1 MRDAVIKAVEELA
14 RNDKDVI
21 LISGD
26 LGFGVL
32 DNFRREMPKQYF
44 NAGVCEQN
52 MASIAAGLALEG
64 KKVYTYSIGNFPTLR
79 CIEQIR
85 NDICYHNAN
94 VTIMAVGGGFAYG
107 SLGMSHHATEDIA
120 IMRSLPNMRVF
131 TPADAAEA
139 NLVAY
144 QAAKLSAPCYIRLN
158 KGGEPN
164 IHSSYEAVEG
174 YGLGQAIPL
183 RDGADVCLLSA
194 GAITIEAMKAAQ
206 VLETQRVE
214 AAVYSFPS
222 VKPIDAEALIMC
234 AERYKYIFTVE
245 EHNIIGGFGSAVSEI
260 IAEKGTRAKVVR
272 IGLPDIYSSIVGSQ
286 AYLRHVYQMDSQAI
300 AEKVLETINSDKN

>member
-1 MRDAVIKAVEELA
+1 MRDAIIKAIETLA
-14 RNDKDVI
+14 RNDKNII

-32 DNFRREMPKQYF
+32 DHFRTEMPEQYF

-52 MASIAAGLALEG
+52 MTSMAAGMALEG

-94 VTIMAVGGGFAYG
+94 VTIIAVGGGFAYG

-120 IMRSLPNMRVF
+120 IMRSLPNMKVF

-139 NLVAY
+139 NLIAY
-144 QAAKLSAPCYIRLN
+144 QTAKLNAPCYIRLN

-164 IHSSYEAVEG
+164 IHSSYEAVEN
-174 YGLGQAIPL
+174 YKLGQAIPL
-183 RDGADVCLLSA
+183 RKGADVCLFSA
-194 GAITIEAMKAAQ
+194 GAITMEAMKAAQ
-206 VLETQRVE
+206 ILAAKQIET
-214 AAVYSFPS
+214 AVYSFPS
-222 VKPIDAEALIMC
+222 VKPIDVATLDIC
-234 AERYKYIFTVE
+234 AETYKYIFTVE
-245 EHNIIGGFGSAVSEI
+245 EHNNIGGFGSAVSEI
-260 IAEKGTRAKVVR
+260 ISEKHTRPQIIR
-272 IGLPDIYSSIVGSQ
+272 IGLPDVYSSIVGSQ
-286 AYLRHVYQMDSQAI
+286 DYLRHVYHMDGQSI
-300 AEKVLETINSDKN
+300 AQKIIETIK

>member
-1 MRDAVIKAVEELA
+1 MRDAVIKAIETLA
-14 RNDKDVI
+14 GNDKNII

-32 DNFRREMPKQYF
+32 DHFRKEMPEQYF
-44 NAGVCEQN
+44 NAGICEQS
-52 MASIAAGLALEG
+52 MTSMAAGMALEG
-64 KKVYTYSIGNFPTLR
+64 KKVYIYSIGNFPTLR

-94 VTIMAVGGGFAYG
+94 VTIIAVGGGFAYG

-131 TPADAAEA
+131 APADAAEA
-139 NLVAY
+139 NLIAY
-144 QAAKLSAPCYIRLN
+144 QTAKLNTPCYIRLN
-158 KGGEPN
+158 KGGEPD
-164 IHSSYEAVEG
+164 IHSSYETVKNYE
-174 YGLGQAIPL
+174 LGQAIPL
-183 RDGADVCLLSA
+183 RKGKDICLLST

-206 VLETQRVE
+206 LLTANKVD

-222 VKPIDAEALIMC
+222 IKPIDIETLDIC
-234 AERYKYIFTVE
+234 AETYKYIFTIE
-245 EHNIIGGFGSAVSEI
+245 EHNNIGGFGSAVSEVI
-260 IAEKGTRAKVVR
+260 SGRHTRPKIVR

-286 AYLRHVYQMDSQAI
+286 TYLRHAYHMDGQAI
-300 AEKVLETINSDKN
+300 AQKIIEIIK